1 MSENFNYSY
10 SAEQQSEIET
20 IRKKYIPETEQE
32 DKMKKLRAL
41 DASVG
46 TSALI
51 ISMALGI
58 LSALIFG
65 AGMCCFLLWSRYVL
79 GSLVCLIGIVG
90 MLLAPW
96 VHRKVYERRKQ
107 MLAPQILQLTEELN
121 QR

>member
-20 IRKKYIPETEQE
+20 IRKKYLPQTEQE

-65 AGMCCFLLWSRYVL
+65 TGMCCFLLWSRYVL
-79 GSLVCLIGIVG
+79 GSLICLIGIVG

-96 VHRKVYERRKQ
+96 VHRKIYEHRKQ

>member
-20 IRKKYIPETEQE
+20 IRKKYLPETEQE

-65 AGMCCFLLWSRYVL
+65 IGMCCFLLWSRYVL
-79 GSLVCLIGIVG
+79 GSLVCLIGIIG

>member
-20 IRKKYIPETEQE
+20 IRKKYLPETEQE

-96 VHRKVYERRKQ
+96 VHRKIYEHRKQ

>member
-20 IRKKYIPETEQE
+20 IRKKYLPETEQE

-51 ISMALGI
+51 ISMAVGI

-65 AGMCCFLLWSRYVL
+65 TGMCCFLLWSQYVL

-96 VHRKVYERRKQ
+96 VHRKTYEHRKQ

>member
-1 MSENFNYSY
+1 MSENFNYTY

-20 IRKKYIPETEQE
+20 IRKKYLPQTEQE

-79 GSLVCLIGIVG
+79 GSLICLIGIVG

-96 VHRKVYERRKQ
+96 VHRKIYERRKQ
-107 MLAPQILQLTEELN
+107 LLAPQILQLTEELN

>member
-10 SAEQQSEIET
+10 SAEQQSEIEA
-20 IRKKYIPETEQE
+20 IRKKYLPQTEQE

-96 VHRKVYERRKQ
+96 VHRKIYEHRKQ

>member
-96 VHRKVYERRKQ
+96 VHRKIYEHRKQ

>member
-10 SAEQQSEIET
+10 SAEQQSEIEA
-20 IRKKYIPETEQE
+20 IRKKYLPQTEQE

-79 GSLVCLIGIVG
+79 GSLICLIGIVG

-96 VHRKVYERRKQ
+96 VHRRIYEHRKQ

>member
-1 MSENFNYSY
+1 
-10 SAEQQSEIET
+10 
-20 IRKKYIPETEQE
+20 
-32 DKMKKLRAL
+32 MKKLRAL

-65 AGMCCFLLWSRYVL
+65 TGMCCFLLWSRYVL
-79 GSLVCLIGIVG
+79 GSLICLIGIVG

-96 VHRKVYERRKQ
+96 VHRKIYEHRKQ

>member
-1 MSENFNYSY
+1 MNENFNYSY

-20 IRKKYIPETEQE
+20 IRKKYLPETEQE

-79 GSLVCLIGIVG
+79 GSLICLIGIVG

>member
-20 IRKKYIPETEQE
+20 IRKKYLPETEQE

-96 VHRKVYERRKQ
+96 VHRKIYEHRKQ
-107 MLAPQILQLTEELN
+107 MLAPKILQLTEELN

>member
-20 IRKKYIPETEQE
+20 IRKKYLPETEQE

-65 AGMCCFLLWSRYVL
+65 VGMCCFLLWSRYVL
-79 GSLVCLIGIVG
+79 GSLVCLIGIIG

>member
-20 IRKKYIPETEQE
+20 IRKKYLPETEQE

-79 GSLVCLIGIVG
+79 GSLICLIGIVG

-96 VHRKVYERRKQ
+96 VHRKIYEHRKQ

>member
-10 SAEQQSEIET
+10 SAERQSEIDT
-20 IRKKYIPETEQE
+20 IRKKYLPESEQE

-51 ISMALGI
+51 ISMAVGI

-65 AGMCCFLLWSRYVL
+65 TGMCCFLLWSQYVL
-79 GSLVCLIGIVG
+79 GSLICLIGIVG

-96 VHRKVYERRKQ
+96 VHRKIYEHRKQ

>member
-20 IRKKYIPETEQE
+20 IRKKYLPQTEQE

-96 VHRKVYERRKQ
+96 VHRKIYEHRKQ